1 MNILKHNWIAT
12 SLIFLCCLCTPPATP
27 AEDASAATPS
37 ARGVVENLTRDVLAV
52 LRDTKISKEDRK
64 HKVEQLAYAQMDFVT
79 LSRMTLGRYWRDLP
93 KEKRDAF
100 IEEFRKHLTATYGHT
115 TDDYSDEDIAVTG
128 DRKENDT
135 DWTVQTTVTGTQ
147 NGVKKEVAKVDYRLR
162 NKDNQWKIIDVTID
176 NVGLAANFRDQFSE
190 IIANDGIDK
199 LLKILHDKNAAAG
212 M

>member
-1 MNILKHNWIAT
+1 MTKLRYHWIAA
-12 SLIFLCCLCTPPATP
+12 SLLLLCGLGAPPAAP
-27 AEDASAATPS
+27 AKDAAATAPS
-37 ARGVVENLTRDVLAV
+37 ARGLIETLTHDVLAV
-52 LRDTKISKEDRK
+52 LRDGKLSKEERK

-79 LSRMTLGRYWRDLP
+79 LSRMALGRYWRDLP
-93 KEKRDAF
+93 KEKREAF

-115 TDDYSDEDIAVTG
+115 TDDYTDEDITVSN
-128 DRKENDT
+128 DRQESDT
-135 DWTVQTTVTGTQ
+135 DWTVQTTITGTQ

-162 NKDNQWKIIDVTID
+162 HKDNQWKIIDVTID

-190 IIANDGIDK
+190 IIANEGIDK